1 MDIMKREGFNKEEIA
16 VYEEL
21 KKFKSEDM
29 YKFFEFAANAG
40 AYGVITSQAQQYIRD
55 IQVVDLLNTKFMN
68 KGMFKSARSVAE
80 WIEGI
85 KSRDFDLLSLDEQN
99 NRLNQIYRTLQGH
112 GAGEVD
118 FVRYINGSLKG
129 LFYKAEIATNE
140 AGKVVSNLGGY
151 DVVIRNRFT
160 NEIIQRVQ
168 VKSNWTSTPEN
179 ITKTL
184 NDFLKNRHY
193 DADIV
198 LAGPKELIDEAKR
211 RGIPNPTIVRSSAE
225 DNLDSAERL
234 AKLGQKGQ
242 LTNTVFSVQ
251 TVKQIGK
258 GGLVAGAVSCGISS
272 IQNYIAYRKGDIDMD
287 TAFKNIAVD
296 SARGFVTG
304 AALKGV
310 SMLLSPGLIGLGMG
324 LIISIPLK
332 KLIDASFG
340 KGDYEVLLKQM
351 QVDQSLAA
359 ASANFAITT
368 YNASRTCE
376 QFASVMDAH
385 ANNAI
390 IIDHVD
396 SKLDKE
402 IEIRLKEI

>member
-1 MDIMKREGFNKEEIA
+1 
-16 VYEEL
+16 
-21 KKFKSEDM
+21 
-29 YKFFEFAANAG
+29 
-40 AYGVITSQAQQYIRD
+40 
-55 IQVVDLLNTKFMN
+55 
-68 KGMFKSARSVAE
+68 
-80 WIEGI
+80 
-85 KSRDFDLLSLDEQN
+85 
-99 NRLNQIYRTLQGH
+99 
-112 GAGEVD
+112 
-118 FVRYINGSLKG
+118 
-129 LFYKAEIATNE
+129 
-140 AGKVVSNLGGY
+140 
-151 DVVIRNRFT
+151 
-160 NEIIQRVQ
+160 
-168 VKSNWTSTPEN
+168 
-179 ITKTL
+179 
-184 NDFLKNRHY
+184 
-193 DADIV
+193 
-198 LAGPKELIDEAKR
+198 
-211 RGIPNPTIVRSSAE
+211 
-225 DNLDSAERL
+225 
-234 AKLGQKGQ
+234 
-242 LTNTVFSVQ
+242 
-251 TVKQIGK
+251 
-258 GGLVAGAVSCGISS
+258 
-272 IQNYIAYRKGDIDMD
+272 MD